1 MIVGRIWCLSVYLML
16 TLTNEINEPFRSK
29 RRKSKKRKENGNPT
43 LPLKAFI
50 HGVCQMIKK
59 RKSVRLKIH
68 VADSP
73 SSPFH
78 QTVVQFH
85 DV

>member
-29 RRKSKKRKENGNPT
+29 RGKRKENGNPT
-43 LPLKAFI
+43 LPLKACI

>member
-1 MIVGRIWCLSVYLML
+1 MNPLGPKG
-16 TLTNEINEPFRSK
+16 EKE
-29 RRKSKKRKENGNPT
+29 KRKENGNPT
-43 LPLKAFI
+43 LPLKACI
-50 HGVCQMIKK
+50 HRVCQMIKK